1 MRTRF
6 PLAVLVVL
14 VSGAAATAQT
24 HTLKIKG
31 SPAPGKSMAVT
42 ESAKLNIA
50 FSVSLDNNVLMEDK
64 KVAEEAKE
72 YIEKVLEA
80 GDKGP
85 TKFTLTFKKA
95 VKGEEGNVSKL
106 SYDGKTIVFE
116 RKGDK
121 FEATPQAGDVEE
133 KDLAELLKKVNNK
146 SNEGNLTPKDPV
158 KVGDTWPLTKEALGS
173 FLGELK
179 DGADFDKLKGQGKL
193 LKAYKKDG
201 QQWGSLEIALSV
213 PIRKFGP
220 LELEKTIPFD
230 LKLTLDTPIDGSST
244 ANQVKG
250 TVTVRGKSQ
259 VEQNGQTIMID
270 IDVSAVIS
278 RSQSAEKD

>member
-1 MRTRF
+1 MRAPF
-6 PLAVLVVL
+6 SLAVLL
-14 VSGAAATAQT
+14 ALLLGAAADAQT

-31 SPAPGKSMAVT
+31 SPAVGKSITVT
-42 ESAKLNIA
+42 EGAKLNIA
-50 FSVSLDNNVLMEDK
+50 FSIALDNNVLMEEK

-72 YIEKVLEA
+72 YTEKVVEA

-85 TKFTLTFKKA
+85 DKFTRTFKKA

>member
-1 MRTRF
+1 M
-6 PLAVLVVL
+6 
-14 VSGAAATAQT
+14 
-24 HTLKIKG
+24 
-31 SPAPGKSMAVT
+31 
-42 ESAKLNIA
+42 
-50 FSVSLDNNVLMEDK
+50 
-64 KVAEEAKE
+64 
-72 YIEKVLEA
+72 
-80 GDKGP
+80 
-85 TKFTLTFKKA
+85 
-95 VKGEEGNVSKL
+95 
-106 SYDGKTIVFE
+106 
-116 RKGDK
+116 
-121 FEATPQAGDVEE
+121 
-133 KDLAELLKKVNNK
+133 
-146 SNEGNLTPKDPV
+146 